1 MILEGILPYARTL
14 LEKAVTPGDAVVDAT
29 MGNGHDTVFLANLVG
44 EKGTVFAFDV
54 QTEALK
60 KTKERLEQ
68 HQLTDRVVLYH
79 RGHEELIRTIPEKFH
94 GKITAAIFNLGY
106 LPGSDKSIVTKP
118 KTTKEA
124 VEQLL
129 EIMAPGGVIV
139 LVVYHGHEEG
149 KREKD
154 ELCSFVR
161 SIDQSIAHVLLYQ
174 FINQI
179 NDPPFI
185 IALEKRNDIFGEIE
199 R

>member
-118 KTTKEA
+118 ETTKEA

-149 KREKD
+149 KRKRRT
-154 ELCSFVR
+154 LFFVR
-161 SIDQSIAHVLLYQ
+161 SIDQLSLMCCFTNLSIKLTIRRLLL
-174 FINQI
+174 
-179 NDPPFI
+179 PW
-185 IALEKRNDIFGEIE
+185 KKGNDILGEIE